1 VGAIHESVTEF
12 VLAGATVT
20 VKAASDVDAL
30 PSLTVMAMFANVP
43 VPAGVP
49 YSVPLELSNV
59 AQAGLFVML
68 NVSRSPSAS
77 DAVGLNEYG
86 CRTVAV
92 FAGVPL
98 MTGARFVVV
107 GLTAIEKAGSET
119 LVVPSDTVITTLE

>member
-68 NVSRSPSAS
+68 KVSLSPSA
-77 DAVGLNEYG
+77 
-86 CRTVAV
+86 
-92 FAGVPL
+92 
-98 MTGARFVVV
+98 
-107 GLTAIEKAGSET
+107 
-119 LVVPSDTVITTLE
+119 